1 MGHGYDLAVT
11 CMAWFSALQCLGSL
25 LWGALYVAQLVAVT
39 IQLSR
44 YFSALRTQRVLL
56 LMNAVDEQLLPVS
69 STLSSTAP
77 RLSMAHAEALL
88 GVQDE
93 LEDLLELLHW
103 RGQNPFWIMIHG
115 SSLDS
120 LLTDFERVLIPNAI
134 GQ

>member
-1 MGHGYDLAVT
+1 MGLAVT

-25 LWGALYVAQLVAVT
+25 LWGALLVAQLVAET

-56 LMNAVDEQLLPVS
+56 LINAVDEQLLPLS

-77 RLSMAHAEALL
+77 RLLMAQADVLL
-88 GVQDE
+88 GIRAD
-93 LEDLLELLHW
+93 LEDLLELVHG
-103 RGQNPFWIMIHG
+103 RGQNRFWIIIHG
-115 SSLDS
+115 SCLDS
-120 LLTDFERVLIPNAI
+120 LLAYFERVLIPNAI